1 MCLST
6 SRYSQYSPL
15 LHVTH
20 LLLATNIWPGVF
32 AQNIWPG
39 IFAKWFVQFPISWFF
54 RTMFLTLLIL
64 LLFLWNHIRF
74 PVWQILNTFCRFLT
88 VASSFTQALTWE
100 TTGMWVLLLLLH
112 NCWNKKI
119 CENWP
124 NDIYLLFAPSSKA
137 SKQVFFSKVK
147 MRSFTNFMLRKM
159 TYLKI
164 TTDYESAPPQIMDI
178 IVVSCSMVSFYHT
191 IAWVHFLT

>member
-39 IFAKWFVQFPISWFF
+39 IFAKWFVQFPISWFY
-54 RTMFLTLLIL
+54 RTMFMTLLIL

-74 PVWQILNTFCRFLT
+74 LVWQILTHFADSWPWLHPSPR
-88 VASSFTQALTWE
+88 
-100 TTGMWVLLLLLH
+100 LLH
-112 NCWNKKI
+112 ERLLECESCFFYCTMASKWNKII

-124 NDIYLLFAPSSKA
+124 NDKYLLFAPGSKA
-137 SKQVFFSKVK
+137 SKQIFFSRVK
-147 MRSFTNFMLRKM
+147 MPYFTK
-159 TYLKI
+159 
-164 TTDYESAPPQIMDI
+164 
-178 IVVSCSMVSFYHT
+178 SCLEKWHT
-191 IAWVHFLT
+191 WK